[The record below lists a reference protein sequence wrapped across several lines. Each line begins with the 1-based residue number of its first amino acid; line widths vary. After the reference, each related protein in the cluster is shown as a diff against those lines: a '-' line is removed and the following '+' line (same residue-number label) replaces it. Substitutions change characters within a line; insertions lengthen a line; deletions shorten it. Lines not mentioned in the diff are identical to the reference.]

1 MLTTSQIAAQSA
13 RDYYGK
19 MAKLSSGTSYWY
31 GRGAQALGHGI
42 GTEINADELYAL
54 CAMGPGA
61 AKRLE
66 AGLPLNIS
74 VEEFEAHQA
83 SLTRKRRAG
92 LDLTFS
98 APKSVSLTLLG
109 HPDEKTRQVFELS
122 HWLAVTEALRF
133 LQKKAGL
140 SRMTIN
146 GEVFTVH
153 GEMIFAGFTHF
164 TNRNIE
170 PHLHSHVIVP
180 NVVRCEDGKW
190 RSLDNEEFYQW
201 YMVAGA
207 IYRASL
213 REHVQRLTNAEFV
226 MADGWKYEIGKLAD
240 WKSSDGAKLLPAF
253 SLRHEEVAEEA
264 ERIREITSAELSPK
278 VRRSLGVRT
287 RKAKDFG
294 DGDANLAEVK
304 EKLTTQLSETWKVGQ
319 NEWLEIVQAHDNPL
333 FEAAMAGVWLRI
345 PQHLEAFGSIPLV
358 ETSDEL
364 VDYMARV
371 LFDEGGGPVREGV
384 LSGKAFVSVQD
395 IHIAVYDFFGG
406 YVETEVLDDAI
417 RGLLAGKGSDAKLR
431 IAPIVPALFVGGKH
445 VKPTRAPISKYV
457 PGGVL
462 NTEAKVLQ
470 LATVETSSG
479 VLEPSLVNDY
489 LTRTIAEQTAS
500 GRHVLATEQ
509 QMALR
514 HLLTSTS
521 TATLLMGAQGSGKTT
536 LFSHFGKLAASNGA
550 HVWGLAPQG
559 TAVNKLGDTLRK
571 IDQNAVA
578 LTIESFVFQVRFGS
592 LTIPENTCII
602 LDESSQ
608 VDTIELAE
616 VLEIVTEA
624 KAKLILVGDDRQLGS
639 VRYGGMFATLFAMV
653 GGARLVETRR
663 AADPWDR
670 TAQGYLRKGD
680 LKGALRIYEQKGR
693 ISVVDDGLA
702 LLEQAGKWL
711 RREFTEGSDSFVI
724 TQTKAEEMAANDLAH
739 RIWDG
744 YRKEW
749 LKTHLDAQVRH
760 HRMSEKIRDTRMER
774 VLNSDPTVSVEFSG
788 SELSL
793 RMGDLVAI
801 RKSMK
806 INSNTRL
813 SNGQR
818 GRIVDITDK
827 SITLFVQEEST
838 ARHVTIPRDSLKPGA
853 ISYGWAS
860 TVFRTQAMELGSSE
874 GQVAIA
880 DDYSLAPDTPVLV
893 KRSTHRSKTLSGTF
907 LEDLGEKVSI
917 RLDNGK
923 IRRVAK
929 SRISLADD
937 TKERIE
943 RLIVSQRDG
952 NALVI
957 GSEAMNLDA
966 FLVSASRAR
975 QRTNFLFRSVMATEN
990 DFAGEQLIDK
1000 SVKEELAKEADGQS
1014 DNAADKELVRSTLML
1029 YLARQSR
1036 ADQPDSAYLML
1047 AREREALTL
1056 ATNVPLPILESLRS
1070 WLSDNV
1076 ASGVLEI
1083 TIDDSSA
1090 VAQSEAA
1097 TARKASLQEK
1107 FSTTSDLQ
1115 LQAHLLAE
1123 IDGCEAEIAYA
1134 EREILQMKV
1143 FSQFVGHASSA
1154 LSNRE
1159 GKVVVDERY
1168 VKDRLSLV
1176 DDAIEMASN
1185 MDSWVDIPENMA
1197 IEVPLPENT
1206 AREVVDLS
1214 AEDQVNLD
1222 TKARLFQSVSYKV
1235 ASDWMKLANGLYD
1248 RMLADSLSVDEVLAT
1263 IEVSD
1268 DNRLRL
1274 RECLATVAVARLHP
1288 SPVNHPV
1295 TLRGVQAEAISEGV
1309 DEELVAFVEQL
1320 TESIDEHRNRRA
1332 ERGSL
1337 AQYSPDAICDAD
1349 DELADIWDDYAALPV
1364 DGHNWVAEGEEPPP
1378 VDYYGED
1385 DEDHYFLSPEVETP
1399 QQLVSA
1405 EEDSALANDSLD
1417 EGELIDSSQSVDCEL
1432 EISNETAT
1440 QSVTSTTASNVVDT
1454 NNGSMLDFLSKDLDD
1469 FASSI
1474 DNKVAAVIKATFLTP
1489 VTTNER
1495 EYHRGFFYKS
1505 TDGAWKVD
1513 EKRRQKLIVELGD
1526 VVSREHFVDLFNI
1539 TKAIKIDNGEI
1550 YIPSKETLAEAE
1562 RMHRLRQIAIEGA
1575 EQGGKSSI
1583 DENDKGSGKGDS
1595 KGSGKGYG
1603 KS

>member
-1 MLTTSQIAAQSA
+1 MLTTSKIAPQSA

-42 GTEINADELYAL
+42 GTEIDADELYAL
-54 CAMGPGA
+54 CAMGPAA
-61 AKRLE
+61 AKKLE

-74 VEEFEAHQA
+74 IEEFEKHQA
-83 SLTRKRRAG
+83 SLVRQRRAG

-98 APKSVSLTLLG
+98 ASKSVSLTLLA

-122 HWLAVTEALRF
+122 HWLAVNEALRF

-140 SRMTIN
+140 SRMTVD
-146 GEVFTVH
+146 GEVFTVQA
-153 GEMIFAGFTHF
+153 EMIFAGFTHF

-190 RSLDNEEFYQW
+190 RSLQNDEFYQW

-207 IYRASL
+207 IYRATL

-226 MADGWKYEIGKLAD
+226 MADGWKYELGKLAE
-240 WKSSDGAKLLPAF
+240 WQSSDGAKLLPAF
-253 SLRHEEVAEEA
+253 STRHEEVAEEA
-264 ERIREITSAELSPK
+264 ERIKEITSSTELSPK

-294 DGDANLAEVK
+294 DGDANLTDVK
-304 EKLTTQLSETWKVGQ
+304 EKLTTQLSETWKLGQ
-319 NEWLEIVQAHDNPL
+319 DEWLEIVKAHDDPQ
-333 FEAAMAGVWLRI
+333 FEVAFAGLWLRI
-345 PQHLEAFGSIPLV
+345 PQHLEAFGSVPLI

-364 VDYMARV
+364 VDYLARI
-371 LFDEGGGPVREGV
+371 LFDEGGGKVREGV
-384 LSGKAFVSVQD
+384 LSGKAFVTTQD

-406 YVETEVLDDAI
+406 YIETEVLDDGI
-417 RGLLAGKGSDAKLR
+417 RNLLAGKGSDAKLR
-431 IAPIVPALFVGGKH
+431 LAPIVPALFVGGKH

-470 LATVETSSG
+470 LATIETSSG

-489 LTRTIAEQTAS
+489 LAKTIAEQTAS
-500 GRHVLATEQ
+500 GGHVLANEQ
-509 QMALR
+509 HMALR

-536 LFSHFGKLAASNGA
+536 LFSHFGKLAASNGT

-578 LTIESFVFQVRFGS
+578 LTIESFVAQVRFGR

-624 KAKLILVGDDRQLGS
+624 RAKLILVGDDRQLGS

-680 LKGALRIYEQKGR
+680 LKGAIRIYEQKGR

-702 LLEQAGKWL
+702 LLEQTGKWL
-711 RREFTEGSDSFVI
+711 RREFDDGSDSFVI

-739 RIWDG
+739 RIWDSH
-744 YRKEW
+744 RHAW
-749 LKTHLDAQVRH
+749 LKAHLDTQVRH
-760 HRMSEKIRDTRMER
+760 HRMSEKLRDTRMER
-774 VLNSDPTVSVEFSG
+774 LLNSDPSVSVQFSG

-801 RKSMK
+801 RQSMK

-818 GRIVDITDK
+818 GRVVDITDK

-838 ARHVTIPRDSLKPGA
+838 ARHVTIPRHLLKPGA
-853 ISYGWAS
+853 ISCGWAS
-860 TVFRTQAMELGSSE
+860 TVFRTQAMELGASE
-874 GQVAIA
+874 GQVSIA
-880 DDYSLAPDTPVLV
+880 DDYSLTPDTPVLV

-907 LEDLGEKVSI
+907 LEDLGEKVSV
-917 RLDNGK
+917 RLDSGK

-929 SRISLADD
+929 SRISLADE
-937 TKERIE
+937 TQERIE
-943 RLIVSQRDG
+943 RLIVDQRDG

-957 GSEAMNLDA
+957 GAEAMNLDA

-1000 SVKEELAKEADGQS
+1000 LVKEELAKEADGKS

-1036 ADQPDSAYLML
+1036 PDQPDSAYLML

-1056 ATNVPLPILESLRS
+1056 ATTVPLPMLESLRS

-1076 ASGVLEI
+1076 SSGLLEI
-1083 TIDDSSA
+1083 TIDDSST
-1090 VAQSEAA
+1090 VAQREAA
-1097 TARKASLQEK
+1097 NGRKISLQERLNN
-1107 FSTTSDLQ
+1107 TSDLQ

-1123 IDGCEAEIAYA
+1123 IEGCEVEIAYA

-1143 FSQFVGHASSA
+1143 FSQFVGHATSA

-1185 MDSWVDIPENMA
+1185 MDSWVDIEENMA

-1206 AREVVDLS
+1206 AREVVDVS
-1214 AEDQVNLD
+1214 AEDQVKLN
-1222 TKARLFQSVSYKV
+1222 TKARLFESVSYEV
-1235 ASDWMKLANGLYD
+1235 ASDWMRLANGLYD
-1248 RMLADSLSVDEVLAT
+1248 RMLADALSVDEVLTT

-1288 SPVNHPV
+1288 TPVSHPV
-1295 TLRGVQAEAISEGV
+1295 TLRGVQPESLSEGV

-1320 TESIDEHRNRRA
+1320 TESIDEQRDRRA

-1337 AQYSPDAICDAD
+1337 AQYSPEVIADSD
-1349 DELADIWDDYAALPV
+1349 DEMAEIWDDYDAMPL
-1364 DGHNWVAEGEEPPP
+1364 DEHQWVSEGEEPPP

-1385 DEDHYFLSPEVETP
+1385 DELPNVWIS
-1399 QQLVSA
+1399 
-1405 EEDSALANDSLD
+1405 EEDLADT
-1417 EGELIDSSQSVDCEL
+1417 SQSVDVEL
-1432 EISNETAT
+1432 EISNEMTT
-1440 QSVTSTTASNVVDT
+1440 QSVISATTSDVVDT
-1454 NNGSMLDFLSKDLDD
+1454 NKGSMLDFLRNDLDD
-1469 FASSI
+1469 YAGLV
-1474 DNKVAAVIKATFLTP
+1474 DNKAAAVIRATFLTT
-1489 VTTNER
+1489 VTKDDR

-1505 TDGAWKVD
+1505 TDDIWSVD
-1513 EKRRQKLIVELGD
+1513 EKRRQELIVQLGD
-1526 VVSREHFVDLFNI
+1526 SLTREHFVELFNI
-1539 TKAIKIDNGEI
+1539 TKAIEIEDGEI
-1550 YIPSKETLAEAE
+1550 YNPSVETLAEAE
-1562 RMHRLRQIAIEGA
+1562 RMHALRQAAKDASERNGYSSRGDASKGA
-1575 EQGGKSSI
+1575 ANK
-1583 DENDKGSGKGDS
+1583 DS
-1595 KGSGKGYG
+1595 KDTPKGYG
-1603 KS
+1603 KGL